1 MSRLKVL
8 LVGYSGANNTGAEAL
23 LQADIADLRAVLGE
37 DALLTIPA
45 LKDPSN
51 LRRYLRESDN
61 LRIVRM
67 PSIFFAAARRLV
79 REHDLVM
86 LVEGS
91 AYMDTWTSALLWYF
105 LWAARCARAAGKPC
119 LAYAVDAG
127 SLRPFNRWLVR
138 REGSRTDLI
147 VTRSAAAAGRLRS
160 WGITA
165 PIESTADNA
174 FTFRPEPKDEGW
186 LGRAWPDMGSGVVGL
201 AAVDFHLW
209 PVVIRPW
216 GRREDCY
223 RWPYYFSRS
232 DERRR
237 ASREL
242 AEGYARWADGV
253 VARHGRSV
261 ALICMEELDE
271 PLARS
276 IHSRMTHRDRARVFS
291 AREHNASRMTL
302 LLRSLELLVT
312 SRYHASVLSL
322 AARMPQIA
330 VGHDLRLRTL
340 YAELGLEEFFVDP
353 EGGDIFGTLTERVD
367 RLLEHP
373 DLVRARLHEGYEQH
387 VAAARRNRALLRA
400 FVANHGW
407 RVLPWAA

>member
-1 MSRLKVL
+1 M
-8 LVGYSGANNTGAEAL
+8 
-23 LQADIADLRAVLGE
+23 
-37 DALLTIPA
+37 
-45 LKDPSN
+45 
-51 LRRYLRESDN
+51 
-61 LRIVRM
+61 
-67 PSIFFAAARRLV
+67 
-79 REHDLVM
+79 
-86 LVEGS
+86 
-91 AYMDTWTSALLWYF
+91 
-105 LWAARCARAAGKPC
+105 
-119 LAYAVDAG
+119 
-127 SLRPFNRWLVR
+127 
-138 REGSRTDLI
+138 
-147 VTRSAAAAGRLRS
+147 
-160 WGITA
+160 
-165 PIESTADNA
+165 
-174 FTFRPEPKDEGW
+174 
-186 LGRAWPDMGSGVVGL
+186 

-302 LLRSLELLVT
+302 LLRRLELLVT